1 MKNIYDKTYK
11 HSRQKLYL
19 MLKDFV
25 CANSISKLGIFIFLN
40 NFFFRILICSISQMD
55 DLDHIILQHSDTYFY
70 KLSENTCF
78 YHVIFNSVCFIVSFR
93 VGQNL
98 VFGQKQFARH
108 RVKSETNHL
117 LFYNNS
123 ILSPTP
129 FRHIFNLP
137 LNFCSEKNKVNKKA
151 KFTTSQKCK
160 DSKKYAS
167 SSIHNF

>member
-1 MKNIYDKTYK
+1 MVKHRNIFQTKTLFNVE
-11 HSRQKLYL
+11 RFCVCEFN
-19 MLKDFV
+19 LKIRNFY
-25 CANSISKLGIFIFLN
+25 FLEQ
-40 NFFFRILICSISQMD
+40 FFFRILICFVSQMD

-78 YHVIFNSVCFIVSFR
+78 YQVIFNSVCFIVSFR
-93 VGQNL
+93 VVQNL

-129 FRHIFNLP
+129 FRHAFNLP
-137 LNFCSEKNKVNKKA
+137 LNFCSEKNKVDKKA
-151 KFTTSQKCK
+151 KFITSQKCK
-160 DSKKYAS
+160 ESKKYAS
-167 SSIHNF
+167 SSIHHF